1 MSLSRT
7 FWGII
12 WKDVFMQDFIGF
24 DEKMLFEIGMTKE
37 ESELI
42 YLIHPNFQGMKVQEA
57 AQLINIG
64 RRTIYDRIRKIIEK
78 FPMFEKTMREAI
90 QERQEFR
97 ENLRNARRFG
107 EMQDL
112 GCGIDDKD
120 DTFFGENIVR
130 VF

>member
-1 MSLSRT
+1 
-7 FWGII
+7 
-12 WKDVFMQDFIGF
+12 MQDFIGF